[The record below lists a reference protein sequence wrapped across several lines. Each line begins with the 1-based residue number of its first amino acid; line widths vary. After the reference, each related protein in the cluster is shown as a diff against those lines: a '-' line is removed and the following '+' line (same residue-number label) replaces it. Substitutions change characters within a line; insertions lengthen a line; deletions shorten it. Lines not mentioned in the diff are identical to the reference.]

1 MSIEPLTRETILE
14 ILNRHADEIRHR
26 FAVRQLGLFGS
37 HLRQQARSDSDVDIL
52 VDFETPTFD
61 NYMDLKF
68 YLETL
73 LGREVDLVMT
83 ESVKPRLKPLIL
95 AEVQHVPRLRALS

>member
-14 ILNRHADEIRHR
+14 TLNRHADEIRRR
-26 FAVRQLGLFGS
+26 FSVRQLGLFGS

-73 LGREVDLVMT
+73 LGRDVDLVMT

-95 AEVQHVPRLRALS
+95 AEVQLVPRLRTLS